1 MRNSIIRIVL
11 YLFPIILAAGC
22 DTTEDAF
29 WVGDKPKNA
38 ISADGPVTLNADG
51 TAVPLNLSSICEWTA
66 EIQDNENNFEVYP
79 SSGKGNMTVEIK
91 ASPNYNNRKQQTCK
105 LIFRATEL
113 DEQVS
118 VDVTQA
124 ALTLEMEQNDINVP
138 ETGDAVV
145 LDFTSTAGWVFET
158 WPTGSTPLKDIN
170 WLEFNPGFSGDG
182 EYRKI
187 QVKLDILPNYSL
199 SERTVTLGL
208 NPQNAEVANQISS
221 LPKEFS
227 ITQAAGTL
235 PTISIPDTVFVT
247 MHEIGYMFNY
257 DSKSL
262 VDDCGVKLL
271 SEDGRELR
279 SISAKDGNSEFDI
292 SGTINVVIDNLDEGT
307 LYGIQPY
314 VINKVGEKLGETRLV
329 RTKSTLIGA
338 SIMDFNLTPSS
349 KSVTAHIQVESDA
362 NIYEVGIKIF
372 HLGSDANPVSTEN
385 VQLSGT
391 QLDFDGEITTADTL
405 TPNTDYNLVIYVK
418 TSVNEIE
425 SSPVHFR
432 TTGLIPSEDDN
443 NRPDVQP

>member
-1 MRNSIIRIVL
+1 MRNSIIRTVL
-11 YLFPIILAAGC
+11 YLFSLILAVAC

-51 TAVPLNLSSICEWTA
+51 TAVALNLSSICEWTT

-79 SSGKGNMTVEIK
+79 ASGKGNMTVEIK
-91 ASPNYNNRKQQTCK
+91 ASPNYNNRRQQTCK
-105 LIFRATEL
+105 LIFRASDL

-158 WPTGSTPLKDIN
+158 WPAGSTPLKDIN
-170 WLEFNPGFSGDG
+170 WLEFNPGFSGEGD
-182 EYRKI
+182 YRKI
-187 QVKLDILPNYSL
+187 QVKLDILPNYTL

-208 NPQNAEVANQISS
+208 NPQNTEVANQISS

-235 PTISIPDTVFVT
+235 PTISNPDTVSVS
-247 MHEIGYMFNY
+247 MREISFRFNY
-257 DSKSL
+257 DSKSS
-262 VDDCGVKLL
+262 VDDYGVKLL

-279 SISAKDGNSEFDI
+279 SVTASTGNSESEM
-292 SGTINVVIDNLDEGT
+292 SGVVNVVIDNLDEGT
-307 LYGIQPY
+307 TYGIQPY
-314 VINKVGEKLGETRLV
+314 VTNKVGEKLGEVRTV

-338 SIMDFNLTPSS
+338 SIKEFNLTPSS

-362 NIYEVGIKIF
+362 NIYEVGIEVF
-372 HLGSDANPVSTEN
+372 PLGSDANIVSTEN
-385 VQLSGT
+385 VQLSGA
-391 QLDFDGEITTADTL
+391 QLVFDGDISSAESL
-405 TPNTDYNLVIYVK
+405 TPNTDYNLVIYVR
-418 TSVNEIE
+418 SAVNEIE
-425 SSPVHFR
+425 TAPTQFR
-432 TTGLIPSEDDN
+432 TLGLIPDEDDN
-443 NRPDVQP
+443 NRPDIQP